1 MINMEWIFE
10 PWPWYVAGPLIAGIM
25 FLLLFGGKN
34 FGMSSNLRTMC
45 TIGGAGKK
53 ADFFAFD
60 WKWIRRCKLTPMP
73 V

>member
-1 MINMEWIFE
+1 MNWILE

-45 TIGGAGKK
+45 SIGGAGKNINY
-53 ADFFAFD
+53 FANLD
-60 WKWIRRCKLTPMP
+60 K
-73 V
+73 